1 MSHAMRR
8 ASTEAWLNYRHIL
21 KWASI
26 TGVGALSAA
35 AVQRARRTRIVP
47 AELRS
52 AALMASPTFSPWL
65 VAFVRRAMALAPVAR
80 LPAGM
85 RMSEH
90 QVAGDAGRPPIRV
103 VIFERAVRSAKRP
116 ALLWMHGGGYVI
128 GTPEQDIA
136 FLSKLLDRLDITIV
150 SVDYR
155 LAPDHPF
162 PAPLNDCHAALGW
175 LAEHAAGLAI
185 DPDRIAIG
193 GQSAGG
199 GLAAALVQR
208 AVDAGPVVPVFQLLV
223 YPMLDAAT
231 TARADDGDTGRFV
244 WTPASNR
251 FGWTSYLGGDPKAD
265 DHPAYAVPARRA
277 DLHDLPPAWIGVGT
291 LDLFHDEDLAFA
303 ERLRQAGIPCVTHVT
318 EGGYH
323 AFDLMKPN
331 AAATSLFHDSMVAA
345 LNEGLGIA

>member
-1 MSHAMRR
+1 
-8 ASTEAWLNYRHIL
+8 
-21 KWASI
+21 
-26 TGVGALSAA
+26 
-35 AVQRARRTRIVP
+35 VP
-47 AELRS
+47 EELRS
-52 AALMASPTFSPWL
+52 AVLMASPTFSPRL
-65 VAFVRRAMALAPVAR
+65 VAFVRRAMALAPMAK

-90 QVAGDAGRPPIRV
+90 QVAVDADRPSVRIV
-103 VIFERAVRSAKRP
+103 VLERAVRSAKRP

-136 FLSKLLDRLDITIV
+136 FLSKLLDRLDIVIV

-162 PAPLNDCHAALGW
+162 PAPLDDCHAALGW
-175 LAEHAAGLAI
+175 LARHAAGLAI

-208 AVDAGPVVPVFQLLV
+208 AVDTGTVAPVFQLLV
-223 YPMLDAAT
+223 YPMLDAET
-231 TARADDGDTGRFV
+231 TARADHGDTGRFV
-244 WTPASNR
+244 WTPESNR
-251 FGWTSYLGGDPKAD
+251 FGWTSYLGGDPTAD

-277 DLHDLPPAWIGVGT
+277 DLHGLSPAWIGVGT
-291 LDLFHDEDLAFA
+291 LDLFHDEDLAYG
-303 ERLRQAGIPCVTHVT
+303 ERLREAGIPCVTHVT
-318 EGGYH
+318 DGGYH

-331 AAATSLFHDSMVAA
+331 AAATSLFNDSMVAA
-345 LNEGLGIA
+345 LRKGLGIA